1 VHQEREEVYV
11 KYADEL
17 TRFATGLAGPSD
29 AADLVSSAMVRCL
42 WSPGWESVAQ
52 PRAYLYRAVFNQARM
67 AALSDHRRRRRETV
81 ATPGRPH
88 TDEPNL
94 RPEILDAVLAL
105 SVQQR
110 AVVVLTYWAD
120 LTPAAI
126 GELLDISEG
135 SVRRHLARAR
145 KRLREVLRDQ

>member
-1 VHQEREEVYV
+1 
-11 KYADEL
+11 
-17 TRFATGLAGPSD
+17 
-29 AADLVSSAMVRCL
+29 M
-42 WSPGWESVAQ
+42 
-52 PRAYLYRAVFNQARM
+52 
-67 AALSDHRRRRRETV
+67 
-81 ATPGRPH
+81 
-88 TDEPNL
+88 